1 MFQPKFNFYKIKGD
15 RMSTAGFYQGE
26 FEVEFLPLL
35 QGSIEAQVYEKGE
48 APSRI
53 IDINDPWF
61 VEVNWSLTG
70 PLQRFICGTWDVDV
84 YMESIGKGP
93 ELELPDE
100 AFEAIPLNSKNGH
113 YHVKFAV
120 PAGFIKTHVESWR
133 EEGTEGGFIPERE
146 ADIVYKMVATVTYK
160 DQYGTPGPI
169 AGFVEFP
176 MLQFYYG

>member
-1 MFQPKFNFYKIKGD
+1 MSASNYYKG
-15 RMSTAGFYQGE
+15 Q
-26 FEVEFLPLL
+26 FEVEFLPYL
-35 QGSIEAQVYEKGE
+35 QGAIEAQVYEKGE

-61 VEVNWSLTG
+61 VEVKWSLTG

-93 ELELPDE
+93 EFELPDE
-100 AFEAIPLNSKNGH
+100 PYEAIPVDSKDGH
-113 YHVKFAV
+113 YQVKFAV
-120 PAGFIKTHVESWR
+120 PAGFIKTHVESWL
-133 EEGTEGGFIPERE
+133 EERKERGRFPERE
-146 ADIVYKMVATVTYK
+146 GDIVYKMVATVTYK

-176 MLQFYYG
+176 VLQFYYAE

>member
-1 MFQPKFNFYKIKGD
+1 MPTQ
-15 RMSTAGFYQGE
+15 GFYQGQ
-26 FEVEFLPLL
+26 FEVEFLPYL

-70 PLQRFICGTWDVDV
+70 PLQRFICGTWGVDV
-84 YMESIGKGP
+84 YLESIGRGP

-100 AFEAIPLNSKNGH
+100 YFEAIPVDRKDGH
-113 YHVKFAV
+113 YHLKIAV

-133 EEGTEGGFIPERE
+133 EERKEHGRLPERE
-146 ADIVYKMVATVTYK
+146 TDIVYKMVATVTYK
-160 DQYGTPGPI
+160 DQYGRPGPI

-176 MLQFYYG
+176 MLQFYYAE